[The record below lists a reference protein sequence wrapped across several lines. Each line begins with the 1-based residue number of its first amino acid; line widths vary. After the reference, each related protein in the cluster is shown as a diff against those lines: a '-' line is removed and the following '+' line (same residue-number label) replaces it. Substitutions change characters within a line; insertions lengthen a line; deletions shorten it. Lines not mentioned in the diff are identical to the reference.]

1 MIRDIW
7 IFLFALGFILFNWP
21 IISIFNYGLSQYL
34 FITWFVF
41 IAVIFTVTVYLSRG
55 DRGG

>member
-21 IISIFNYGLSQYL
+21 IISIFSHGLSQYL

-41 IAVIFTVTVYLSRG
+41 IAIIFTVTVYLSRG